1 MLLSQVDRMSA
12 VILAK
17 TIASSRAVLDMRDE
31 LTHSIKRLYQYKMF
45 SVGEICDIA
54 KMSEYKVRKI
64 LQGEEEFT
72 ARTGVKPSHLDHLLR
87 MIGSPE
93 FTKLHINHLIKDGAT
108 FAGIARVTGTS
119 ETTLRRWA
127 EREETNG

>member
-1 MLLSQVDRMSA
+1 MPLSQVDRMSA
-12 VILAK
+12 VVLAK
-17 TIASSRAVLDMRDE
+17 TIASSRAVLDIKGE
-31 LTHSIKRLYQYKMF
+31 LPNYVRRLHKYKMF
-45 SVGEICDIA
+45 SIMEICDIA
-54 KMSEYKVRKI
+54 KLSEYKVRKAI
-64 LQGEEEFT
+64 QGMPEFK
-72 ARTGVKPSHLDHLLR
+72 AKAGIKPSHLDHLLR

-127 EREETNG
+127 EREEANG